1 MTHVAGV
8 APDSYRDSGY
18 PSRILAWTTVILL
31 LSAYAV
37 SLVDRQILSLLIEP
51 VRRHFEIT
59 DTQISLLAGIAFVI
73 FYTLLG
79 LPFGR
84 WADTGNRRNIVV
96 AGMLLWCVATVC
108 CGLAGNLLTL
118 FLARMLVGVGEAAL
132 GPSAYSLIADSFPP
146 GPRARAISVYTTGVF
161 LGTGSAPVFGAA
173 AVSAASRAADLNL
186 PIVGQ
191 LEGWQTAFVLV
202 GVPGLLVAVLIALI
216 IREPVRHGQ
225 SAGRAPWTTTIRHLG
240 SRGGAPLMLI
250 IAFALNGL
258 VNYGLIT
265 WVPSLFIRQY
275 GWKAASIG
283 STYGLILMLAGS
295 AGVLTGGWLAS
306 RKNRADWPIVIS
318 RWAMLAIF
326 VLLLSFGASS
336 TPVGTL
342 VLLGLLAYLIGIP
355 AALAPVAIFEI
366 TPNEMRGQ
374 FSALYLLGA
383 TLLGLGFGVTAIAAV
398 KDYVLAREDGLGLAM
413 TIVLALSALLAHY
426 LLRLAERRVLSV
438 A

>member
-132 GPSAYSLIADSFPP
+132 GPSAYSLIADSSPP
-146 GPRARAISVYTTGVF
+146 GPRARAISVSTTGVF
-161 LGTGSAPVFGAA
+161 LGTGSA
-173 AVSAASRAADLNL
+173 RC
-186 PIVGQ
+186 I
-191 LEGWQTAFVLV
+191 
-202 GVPGLLVAVLIALI
+202 PGL
-216 IREPVRHGQ
+216 P
-225 SAGRAPWTTTIRHLG
+225 T
-240 SRGGAPLMLI
+240 
-250 IAFALNGL
+250 
-258 VNYGLIT
+258 
-265 WVPSLFIRQY
+265 
-275 GWKAASIG
+275 
-283 STYGLILMLAGS
+283 
-295 AGVLTGGWLAS
+295 
-306 RKNRADWPIVIS
+306 
-318 RWAMLAIF
+318 
-326 VLLLSFGASS
+326 
-336 TPVGTL
+336 
-342 VLLGLLAYLIGIP
+342 
-355 AALAPVAIFEI
+355 
-366 TPNEMRGQ
+366 
-374 FSALYLLGA
+374 
-383 TLLGLGFGVTAIAAV
+383 
-398 KDYVLAREDGLGLAM
+398 
-413 TIVLALSALLAHY
+413 
-426 LLRLAERRVLSV
+426 
-438 A
+438 

>member
-1 MTHVAGV
+1 
-8 APDSYRDSGY
+8 
-18 PSRILAWTTVILL
+18 
-31 LSAYAV
+31 
-37 SLVDRQILSLLIEP
+37 
-51 VRRHFEIT
+51 
-59 DTQISLLAGIAFVI
+59 
-73 FYTLLG
+73 
-79 LPFGR
+79 
-84 WADTGNRRNIVV
+84 
-96 AGMLLWCVATVC
+96 
-108 CGLAGNLLTL
+108 
-118 FLARMLVGVGEAAL
+118 MLV
-132 GPSAYSLIADSFPP
+132 
-146 GPRARAISVYTTGVF
+146 
-161 LGTGSAPVFGAA
+161 
-173 AVSAASRAADLNL
+173 
-186 PIVGQ
+186 
-191 LEGWQTAFVLV
+191 
-202 GVPGLLVAVLIALI
+202 
-216 IREPVRHGQ
+216 
-225 SAGRAPWTTTIRHLG
+225 
-240 SRGGAPLMLI
+240 

-283 STYGLILMLAGS
+283 STYGFILMLAGS

-326 VLLLSFGASS
+326 VLLLIFGTSS

-398 KDYVLAREDGLGLAM
+398 KDYVLAREDALGLAM